1 MKSLT
6 LMQYLLFF
14 SGWLAWTVDAIGMSA
29 WRALD
34 GRGLT
39 QRVTDFFSVSLSNT
53 RLTTYFDKPLGTITT
68 SITLTLLFRPLGA
81 IIFGLL
87 GDRYGRKYP
96 LIADLLICG
105 VLSLGTAYAKTFP
118 QFLGLRSA
126 FGVSMGGIWGLSAAT
141 ALENMPVEARGF
153 FSGILQQG
161 YAVGYLLAAVLNLTE
176 VAKHGNWRVLF
187 YFAAAVSAFAVS
199 LAALASRCSPMLVN
213 RPFLISCFP
222 LSQAFIRLLLPES
235 QAFIDRRNAEKAS
248 GTVVSSRE
256 KSRIFLKEAGRAV
269 KLHWIRCIF
278 AICLMTVRTLKLH
291 V

>member
-1 MKSLT
+1 
-6 LMQYLLFF
+6 
-14 SGWLAWTVDAIGMSA
+14 
-29 WRALD
+29 
-34 GRGLT
+34 
-39 QRVTDFFSVSLSNT
+39 
-53 RLTTYFDKPLGTITT
+53 
-68 SITLTLLFRPLGA
+68 
-81 IIFGLL
+81 
-87 GDRYGRKYP
+87 
-96 LIADLLICG
+96 
-105 VLSLGTAYAKTFP
+105 
-118 QFLGLRSA
+118 
-126 FGVSMGGIWGLSAAT
+126 MGGIWGLSAAT